1 MNSAIVELYN
11 KQDVFN
17 RTIGKSLY
25 VVTGIVTFFSLLA
38 IVVILQSRMFI
49 HIDFKDWNIQKCNP
63 KYIFYSGYIKS
74 NPNSTAY
81 DSTLDN
87 FNDCVVKYGKQ
98 MDNSVERRLSQQQE
112 MTHRNIDGLVS
123 NAAEM
128 KKMSLLEER
137 QNEKRQILKT
147 NKSLNFVYKKQKSE
161 VASLQAQTE
170 ILVNIVKD
178 IKEYLHSYLTYAIM
192 NFAFKHRI
200 QQTYDSSYNRVEANC
215 SNNGGTSSDCNKL
228 NFCIYDDDDD
238 TCKLKSTYFAEQ
250 ARKWNDKAKQK
261 FGGNKL

>member
-1 MNSAIVELYN
+1 MDEAIAELYE

-17 RTIGKSLY
+17 RTTGKSLY
-25 VVTGIVTFFSLLA
+25 VVTGIVTFFILLA

-98 MDNSVERRLSQQQE
+98 LDNSVERRLSQQQE
-112 MTHRNIDGLVS
+112 MTRRNIDGVVS
-123 NAAEM
+123 NAVEM

-137 QNEKRQILKT
+137 QNEKRQILET
-147 NKSLNFVYKKQKSE
+147 NKSLNSVYKKQKSE
-161 VASLQAQTE
+161 IASLQAQTE

-200 QQTYDSSYNRVEANC
+200 QQTYDSSNNIVESKC
-215 SNNGGTSSDCNKL
+215 TDRSSDKIACNNLKY
-228 NFCIYDDDDD
+228 CIYDDDD

-250 ARKWNDKAKQK
+250 ARRWNEKAKQT

>member
-1 MNSAIVELYN
+1 MDEAIAELYK

-17 RTIGKSLY
+17 RTTGKSLY
-25 VVTGIVTFFSLLA
+25 VVTGIVTFFILLA

-87 FNDCVVKYGKQ
+87 FNDCIVKYGKQ
-98 MDNSVERRLSQQQE
+98 MDDSVERRLSQQQE
-112 MTHRNIDGLVS
+112 MTRRNIDGVGS
-123 NAAEM
+123 NAVEM

-137 QNEKRQILKT
+137 QNEKRHILKT
-147 NKSLNFVYKKQKSE
+147 NKSLNSVYKKQKSE
-161 VASLQAQTE
+161 VASLHAQTE

-200 QQTYDSSYNRVEANC
+200 QQTYDSSNNRVE
-215 SNNGGTSSDCNKL
+215 SDCSINSGTPSGCNNLKY
-228 NFCIYDDDDD
+228 CIYDDNI
-238 TCKLKSTYFAEQ
+238 CKLKSTYFKEQ
-250 ARKWNDKAKQK
+250 ALKWNEKAKDK